1 MFSPWIPSL
10 QLILLPLCWRGIYT
24 TETNP
29 QLVLTDPVTTVFK
42 SAVLKGDSLVEKVEI
57 LKPIDLELACTWT
70 GNPNKLPN
78 ITGYWRKDGI
88 EIPNSRLTVQLENE
102 QYNLKRVF
110 RINEDTLGNYSC
122 IFSDTDK
129 EAKIDFNLAAPEV
142 GDKTDKPIVAYVG
155 DSVAMACKT
164 KLPPNTW
171 LWYKA
176 NGTEQELINA
186 STDPLRYKIIIVD
199 GNTTKLTVMNL
210 TEEDSGVYVCSAIYN
225 IKASVSR
232 VEVRVITFMEPLKP
246 FIAIVAEVI
255 ILVLLILLYER
266 WSSRKS
272 SNSPTENGMHAE
284 QTHKLTREGNNGMDE
299 NTTTRQRKI

>member
-1 MFSPWIPSL
+1 MSKWNCFYKRIKHEKQTLNITLSMVKLLHLGWCICTPSHYKD
-10 QLILLPLCWRGIYT
+10 I
-24 TETNP
+24 
-29 QLVLTDPVTTVFK
+29 
-42 SAVLKGDSLVEKVEI
+42 GDSLVEKVEI

-78 ITGYWRKDGI
+78 ITGYWRKDGS
-88 EIPNSRLTVQLENE
+88 EITNSRLTVQLENE

-110 RINEDTLGNYSC
+110 RITGDTLGNYSC
-122 IFSDTDK
+122 IFSDTD
-129 EAKIDFNLAAPEV
+129 EAKIDFN
-142 GDKTDKPIVAYVG
+142 KKDKPIVAYVG

-171 LWYKA
+171 LWYRA

-186 STDPLRYKIIIVD
+186 TTDPLRYKISVD

-210 TEEDSGVYVCSAIYN
+210 TAEDSGVYVCSAIYN

-266 WSSRKS
+266 WSSQRS
-272 SNSPTENGMHAE
+272 SHSPTGNNIHTA
-284 QTHKLTREGNNGMDE
+284 LTREGNNGMDE

>member
-1 MFSPWIPSL
+1 MFSPWILSL
-10 QLILLPLCWRGIYT
+10 QLILFPLFWRGIYT

-29 QLVLTDPVTTVFK
+29 PLVLTVPVTTVFK

-78 ITGYWRKDGI
+78 ITGYWRKDGS
-88 EIPNSRLTVQLENE
+88 EITNSRLTVQLENE

-110 RINEDTLGNYSC
+110 RITGDTLGNYSC
-122 IFSDTDK
+122 IFSDTD
-129 EAKIDFNLAAPEV
+129 EAKIDFNVAAPEMD
-142 GDKTDKPIVAYVG
+142 DKKDKPIVAYVG

-171 LWYKA
+171 LWYRA

-186 STDPLRYKIIIVD
+186 TTDPLRYKISVD

-266 WSSRKS
+266 WSSQRS
-272 SNSPTENGMHAE
+272 SHSPTENGVHAE
-284 QTHKLTREGNNGMDE
+284 PTHTLTRGGNNGMDE

>member
-1 MFSPWIPSL
+1 MFSPWILSL
-10 QLILLPLCWRGIYT
+10 QLILFPLFWRGIYT

-29 QLVLTDPVTTVFK
+29 PLALTKVFK

-78 ITGYWRKDGI
+78 ITGYWRKDGS
-88 EIPNSRLTVQLENE
+88 EITNSRLTVQLENE

-110 RINEDTLGNYSC
+110 RITGDTLGNYSC
-122 IFSDTDK
+122 IFSDTD
-129 EAKIDFNLAAPEV
+129 EAKIDFNVAAPEM
-142 GDKTDKPIVAYVG
+142 DEKKDKPIVAYVG

-171 LWYKA
+171 LWYRA

-186 STDPLRYKIIIVD
+186 TTDPLRYKISVD

-210 TEEDSGVYVCSAIYN
+210 TAEDSGVYVCSAIYN

-266 WSSRKS
+266 WSSQRS
-272 SNSPTENGMHAE
+272 SHSPTENGVHAE
-284 QTHKLTREGNNGMDE
+284 PTHKLTREGNNGMDE

>member
-1 MFSPWIPSL
+1 M
-10 QLILLPLCWRGIYT
+10 
-24 TETNP
+24 
-29 QLVLTDPVTTVFK
+29 D
-42 SAVLKGDSLVEKVEI
+42 
-57 LKPIDLELACTWT
+57 
-70 GNPNKLPN
+70 
-78 ITGYWRKDGI
+78 
-88 EIPNSRLTVQLENE
+88 
-102 QYNLKRVF
+102 
-110 RINEDTLGNYSC
+110 
-122 IFSDTDK
+122 DK
-129 EAKIDFNLAAPEV
+129 K
-142 GDKTDKPIVAYVG
+142 DKPIVAYVG

-171 LWYKA
+171 LWYRA

-186 STDPLRYKIIIVD
+186 TTDPLRYKISVD

-266 WSSRKS
+266 WSSQKS
-272 SNSPTENGMHAE
+272 SNSPTENGVHAE

-299 NTTTRQRKI
+299 NTTTRQRKT